1 MNQELFEKSKSLESQ
16 IKNLRQEIKNC
27 DAAIKMI
34 DYCYIILASDQSIEV
49 SEECGLYEEDV
60 DVIREG
66 ICAVL
71 QNRVKEAEAELEGLL
86 PENVRNEQNKIIVR
100 RK

>member
-1 MNQELFEKSKSLESQ
+1 MNMELFEKSKSLENQ

-27 DAAIKMI
+27 DTAIRMI
-34 DYCYIILASDQSIEV
+34 GFCHIFLVSDRSIKV

-71 QNRVKEAEAELEGLL
+71 QNRVKEAETELEGLL
-86 PENVRNEQNKIIVR
+86 PENVRNE
-100 RK
+100 